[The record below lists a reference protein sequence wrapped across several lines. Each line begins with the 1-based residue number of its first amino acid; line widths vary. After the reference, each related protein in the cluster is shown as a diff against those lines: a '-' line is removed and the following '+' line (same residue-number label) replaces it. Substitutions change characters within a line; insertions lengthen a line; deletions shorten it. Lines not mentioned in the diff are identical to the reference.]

1 MAATCHC
8 NACSPGPTHFS
19 PPILPLLW
27 LHGPPFSFL
36 SSFRSHGYV
45 YISYSWPTA
54 YLHYIN
60 YIIQNQGH
68 YNPLP
73 LILALS
79 SVLILQSY
87 GLSQGSYNFY
97 NILQGNSCFC
107 DFHISRK
114 SPFAAFNGPLCSLIL
129 FIPYGIRWSPS
140 RNYALRPLWL
150 YFPLAAPTQ

>member
-1 MAATCHC
+1 MHMHGCRL
-8 NACSPGPTHFS
+8 SPKLYAS
-19 PPILPLLW
+19 AWLPLVTL
-27 LHGPPFSFL
+27 LHAALAPLTFLHPFFPSCGFMDPH
-36 SSFRSHGYV
+36 SHFFHSFRSHGYV

-79 SVLILQSY
+79 SVLILQFY

-97 NILQGNSCFC
+97 DILQGNSYFC

-129 FIPYGIRWSPS
+129 FIPYGIRWSP
-140 RNYALRPLWL
+140 
-150 YFPLAAPTQ
+150 